1 MGHSTTWPTRNS
13 ERKHLCLQAT
23 HRKVVSLCAS
33 ERERACMCE
42 RMNAEKLC
50 VCVCGRGKNQCELL
64 LPFNS
69 GDPRCVEK
77 LHEPSGANPMKIYKS
92 RIVKVNV
99 INAIP
104 RLLRIFL
111 ISTYRNVVL
120 LASLSNLN

>member
-1 MGHSTTWPTRNS
+1 MYVRDKES
-13 ERKHLCLQAT
+13 ER
-23 HRKVVSLCAS
+23 RKTVCVCV
-33 ERERACMCE
+33 
-42 RMNAEKLC
+42 C